1 MIDLKPRIMTPQQVE
16 TFREYANMIKKEIVR
31 RDASGDFAI
40 KSDQSVDLVSTAS
53 TSSKFVS
60 TSDQSADLVSAAS
73 TSSMISME
81 EMYGPDWEE

>member
-1 MIDLKPRIMTPQQVE
+1 MIDLKPRTMTPQQVE

-40 KSDQSVDLVSTAS
+40 ESDQVDLASTAS
-53 TSSKFVS
+53 TSSKLVS
-60 TSDQSADLVSAAS
+60 TSDQIVDLVSTAS

-81 EMYGPDWEE
+81 EMYIPGREE